1 MERTVKLT
9 TYGPNHGLTLDI
21 GTYHFVNGVCEIPEK
36 DASAAASILCRYH
49 DVCFEHELEG
59 KLVEYKA
66 IADQNAQAATSTPI
80 PEPTT
85 PVPAIES
92 TAAPESPVETPPA
105 ANQDEPELFTAP
117 EPVPTP
123 EPEPAP
129 APEEQAP
136 VSEPVADPAPQAEPE
151 KEPATDAPEPAAQP
165 KPQGNK
171 RQQKQS

>member
-21 GTYHFVNGVCEIPEK
+21 GTYHFENGVCEIPEK

-59 KLVEYKA
+59 KLSEYKA
-66 IADQNAQAATSTPI
+66 IADQNDQAAISNPISEPATPA
-80 PEPTT
+80 
-85 PVPAIES
+85 PAIES
-92 TAAPESPVETPPA
+92 TATSESPAETAPA
-105 ANQDEPELFTAP
+105 ANQDEPELFSAP

-123 EPEPAP
+123 EPAP
-129 APEEQAP
+129 APEERVP
-136 VSEPVADPAPQAEPE
+136 VSEPVADPAPQTDPE
-151 KEPATDAPEPAAQP
+151 KEPATDTPEPATQP

>member
-59 KLVEYKA
+59 KLAEYKA

-80 PEPTT
+80 PEPAT

-123 EPEPAP
+123 AP

-151 KEPATDAPEPAAQP
+151 KQPDTDAPEPAAQT

>member
-21 GTYHFVNGVCEIPEK
+21 GTYHFENGVCEIPEK

-59 KLVEYKA
+59 KLAEYKA

-80 PEPTT
+80 PEPAT
-85 PVPAIES
+85 PAPAIES
-92 TAAPESPVETPPA
+92 TAAPESPAPTPIA
-105 ANQDEPELFTAP
+105 ANQDEPELFSTS
-117 EPVPTP
+117 EPV
-123 EPEPAP
+123 P

-136 VSEPVADPAPQAEPE
+136 VSEPVADPAPQAETE
-151 KEPATDAPEPAAQP
+151 KQSATDAPEPAAQP

>member
-21 GTYHFVNGVCEIPEK
+21 GTYHFDNGVCEIPEK

-59 KLVEYKA
+59 KLAEYKA

-80 PEPTT
+80 PEPAT

-92 TAAPESPVETPPA
+92 TAAQESPAETAPT
-105 ANQDEPELFTAP
+105 ANQDEPELFSIP
-117 EPVPTP
+117 QPVPT
-123 EPEPAP
+123 
-129 APEEQAP
+129 PEEQAP
-136 VSEPVADPAPQAEPE
+136 VSEPLADPAPQAEPE
-151 KEPATDAPEPAAQP
+151 KEPATDAPVPAAQL

>member
-21 GTYHFVNGVCEIPEK
+21 GTYHFENGVCEIPEK

-59 KLVEYKA
+59 KLAEYKA

-80 PEPTT
+80 PEPAT
-85 PVPAIES
+85 PAPAIES
-92 TAAPESPVETPPA
+92 TAAPESTAEAAPA
-105 ANQDEPELFTAP
+105 ANQDEPELFSAP
-117 EPVPTP
+117 EPVPT
-123 EPEPAP
+123 
-129 APEEQAP
+129 PEEQAP

-151 KEPATDAPEPAAQP
+151 KEPATDAPQPAAQP

>member
-21 GTYHFVNGVCEIPEK
+21 GTYHFDNGVCEIPEK

-59 KLVEYKA
+59 KLAEYKA

-80 PEPTT
+80 PEPAT
-85 PVPAIES
+85 PAPAIES

-117 EPVPTP
+117 QPVPT
-123 EPEPAP
+123 PEPAP

>member
-21 GTYHFVNGVCEIPEK
+21 GTYHFDNGVCEIPEK

-59 KLVEYKA
+59 KLAEYKA

-80 PEPTT
+80 PEPAT
-85 PVPAIES
+85 PAPAIES
-92 TAAPESPVETPPA
+92 TAAPESTAEAAPA
-105 ANQDEPELFTAP
+105 ANQDEPELFSAP
-117 EPVPTP
+117 EPTPT
-123 EPEPAP
+123 
-129 APEEQAP
+129 PEEQAP
-136 VSEPVADPAPQAEPE
+136 VSEPVADPAPQAEPD
-151 KEPATDAPEPAAQP
+151 KEPSTDAPEPSAQP

>member
-21 GTYHFVNGVCEIPEK
+21 GTYHFENGVCEIPEK

-59 KLVEYKA
+59 KLAEYKA

-80 PEPTT
+80 PEPAT
-85 PVPAIES
+85 P
-92 TAAPESPVETPPA
+92 APTPIA
-105 ANQDEPELFTAP
+105 ANQDEPELFSTS
-117 EPVPTP
+117 EPV
-123 EPEPAP
+123 P
-129 APEEQAP
+129 APEEHAP
-136 VSEPVADPAPQAEPE
+136 VSEPVADPAPQAETE
-151 KEPATDAPEPAAQP
+151 KQPATDAPEPAAQP

>member
-9 TYGPNHGLTLDI
+9 TYGPNYGLTLDI
-21 GTYHFVNGVCEIPEK
+21 GTYHFDNGVCEIPEK

-59 KLVEYKA
+59 KLAEYKA

-80 PEPTT
+80 PEPAT

-92 TAAPESPVETPPA
+92 T
-105 ANQDEPELFTAP
+105 NQDEPELFTAP
-117 EPVPTP
+117 EPVPT
-123 EPEPAP
+123 PAP

-171 RQQKQS
+171 RHQKQS

>member
-21 GTYHFVNGVCEIPEK
+21 GTYHFENGVCEIPEK

-59 KLVEYKA
+59 KLAEYKA

-80 PEPTT
+80 PEPAT

-117 EPVPTP
+117 EPVP
-123 EPEPAP
+123 

-151 KEPATDAPEPAAQP
+151 KQPATDAPEPAAQP

-171 RQQKQS
+171 RHQKQS

>member
-21 GTYHFVNGVCEIPEK
+21 GTYHFENGVCEIPEK

-59 KLVEYKA
+59 KLAEYKA

-80 PEPTT
+80 PEPAT
-85 PVPAIES
+85 PAPAIES
-92 TAAPESPVETPPA
+92 TAAPESTAETAPA
-105 ANQDEPELFTAP
+105 ANQDEPELFSAP
-117 EPVPTP
+117 EPVPT
-123 EPEPAP
+123 
-129 APEEQAP
+129 PEEQAP

-151 KEPATDAPEPAAQP
+151 KEPATDAPQPAAQP

>member
-21 GTYHFVNGVCEIPEK
+21 GTYHFNNGVCEIPEK

-59 KLVEYKA
+59 KLAEYKA

-80 PEPTT
+80 PEPAKPA
-85 PVPAIES
+85 PVIES
-92 TAAPESPVETPPA
+92 TAATESPAEPAPA
-105 ANQDEPELFTAP
+105 ANQDEPELFTQP
-117 EPVPTP
+117 DPVPVP
-123 EPEPAP
+123 D
-129 APEEQAP
+129 EQP
-136 VSEPVADPAPQAEPE
+136 PSTEPVADPAPQAEPE
-151 KEPATDAPEPAAQP
+151 KEPATDAPDPVAQP

>member
-1 MERTVKLT
+1 MECTVKLT

-21 GTYHFVNGVCEIPEK
+21 GTYHFDNGVCEIPEK

-59 KLVEYKA
+59 KLAEYKA

-80 PEPTT
+80 PEPAT

-92 TAAPESPVETPPA
+92 TVAQESPAETAPA
-105 ANQDEPELFTAP
+105 ANQDEPELFTQP
-117 EPVPTP
+117 DPVPVP
-123 EPEPAP
+123 DEQPPAT
-129 APEEQAP
+129 
-136 VSEPVADPAPQAEPE
+136 EPVADPAPQAEPE
-151 KEPATDAPEPAAQP
+151 KEPATDAPDPVAQP

>member
-21 GTYHFVNGVCEIPEK
+21 GTYHFENGVCEIPEK

-59 KLVEYKA
+59 KLAEYKA

-80 PEPTT
+80 PEPAT
-85 PVPAIES
+85 PAPAIES
-92 TAAPESPVETPPA
+92 TAAPESTAEAAPA
-105 ANQDEPELFTAP
+105 ANQDEPELFSAP
-117 EPVPTP
+117 EPVPT
-123 EPEPAP
+123 
-129 APEEQAP
+129 PEEQAP

>member
-21 GTYHFVNGVCEIPEK
+21 GTYHFDNGVCEIPEK

-59 KLVEYKA
+59 KLAEYKA
-66 IADQNAQAATSTPI
+66 IADQNAQAETSTPI
-80 PEPTT
+80 PEPVT
-85 PVPAIES
+85 PAPAIES
-92 TAAPESPVETPPA
+92 TAAPESPAETAPA
-105 ANQDEPELFTAP
+105 ANQDEPELFSAP

-123 EPEPAP
+123 E
-129 APEEQAP
+129 EQTP

-151 KEPATDAPEPAAQP
+151 KDPDTDAPEPAAQP

>member
-21 GTYHFVNGVCEIPEK
+21 GTYHFDNGVCEIPEK

-59 KLVEYKA
+59 KLAEYKA

-80 PEPTT
+80 PEPATLA
-85 PVPAIES
+85 PAIES
-92 TAAPESPVETPPA
+92 TAAPESTAEAAPA
-105 ANQDEPELFTAP
+105 ANQDEPELFSAP
-117 EPVPTP
+117 EPVPT
-123 EPEPAP
+123 
-129 APEEQAP
+129 PEEQAP

-151 KEPATDAPEPAAQP
+151 NEPATDAPEPAAQP
-165 KPQGNK
+165 KPQSNK

>member
-21 GTYHFVNGVCEIPEK
+21 GTYHFDNGVCEIPEK

-59 KLVEYKA
+59 KLAEYKA

-117 EPVPTP
+117 VPT
-123 EPEPAP
+123 PEPAP

>member
-21 GTYHFVNGVCEIPEK
+21 GTYHFDNGVCEIPEK

-59 KLVEYKA
+59 KLAEYKA

-80 PEPTT
+80 PEPAT
-85 PVPAIES
+85 PAPAIES
-92 TAAPESPVETPPA
+92 TAAPESTAEAAPA
-105 ANQDEPELFTAP
+105 ANQDEPELFSTP
-117 EPVPTP
+117 QPVPT
-123 EPEPAP
+123 
-129 APEEQAP
+129 PEEQAP

>member
-21 GTYHFVNGVCEIPEK
+21 GTYHFENGVCEIPEK

-59 KLVEYKA
+59 KLAEYKA
-66 IADQNAQAATSTPI
+66 IADQNAQAATSTTI
-80 PEPTT
+80 PEPAT
-85 PVPAIES
+85 PDPAIES
-92 TAAPESPVETPPA
+92 TAAPESPVETAPA
-105 ANQDEPELFTAP
+105 ANQDEPELFSA
-117 EPVPTP
+117 
-123 EPEPAP
+123 PEPAP
-129 APEEQAP
+129 TPEEQAP
-136 VSEPVADPAPQAEPE
+136 VSEPVADPAPQAELK

>member
-21 GTYHFVNGVCEIPEK
+21 GTYHFENGVCEIPEK

-59 KLVEYKA
+59 KLAEYKA
-66 IADQNAQAATSTPI
+66 IADQNAQAATSTPF
-80 PEPTT
+80 PEPVT
-85 PVPAIES
+85 PAPAIES
-92 TAAPESPVETPPA
+92 TAAPESPVETAPA
-105 ANQDEPELFTAP
+105 ANQDEPELFSAP

-123 EPEPAP
+123 E
-129 APEEQAP
+129 EQAP
-136 VSEPVADPAPQAEPE
+136 ASEPVADPAPQAEPE

>member
-21 GTYHFVNGVCEIPEK
+21 GTYHFNNGVCEIPEK

-59 KLVEYKA
+59 KLAEYKA

-80 PEPTT
+80 PEPAT
-85 PVPAIES
+85 PAPAIES
-92 TAAPESPVETPPA
+92 TAATESPAENAPA
-105 ANQDEPELFTAP
+105 ANKDEPELFTQP
-117 EPVPTP
+117 DPVPVP
-123 EPEPAP
+123 D
-129 APEEQAP
+129 EQP
-136 VSEPVADPAPQAEPE
+136 PSTEPVADPAPQAEPE
-151 KEPATDAPEPAAQP
+151 KEPATDLPDPVAQP

>member
-21 GTYHFVNGVCEIPEK
+21 GTYHFENGVCEIPEK

-59 KLVEYKA
+59 KLAKYKA
-66 IADQNAQAATSTPI
+66 IADQNAQAATSTLI
-80 PEPTT
+80 PEPAT
-85 PVPAIES
+85 PAPAIES
-92 TAAPESPVETPPA
+92 TAAPESLVETAPA
-105 ANQDEPELFTAP
+105 ANQEEPELFSTP
-117 EPVPTP
+117 EPV
-123 EPEPAP
+123 P

-136 VSEPVADPAPQAEPE
+136 VSEPLADPAPQAEPE
-151 KEPATDAPEPAAQP
+151 KQPATGAPEPAAQP

>member
-1 MERTVKLT
+1 MERIVKLT

-21 GTYHFVNGVCEIPEK
+21 GTYHFENGVCEIPEK

-59 KLVEYKA
+59 KLAEYKA

-80 PEPTT
+80 PEPAT
-85 PVPAIES
+85 PAPAIES
-92 TAAPESPVETPPA
+92 TAAPESTAEAAPA
-105 ANQDEPELFTAP
+105 ANQDEPELFSAP
-117 EPVPTP
+117 EPVPT
-123 EPEPAP
+123 
-129 APEEQAP
+129 PEEQAP

-151 KEPATDAPEPAAQP
+151 KQPATDAPEPVAQP